1 MKSLG
6 LKNLS
11 IDLVE
16 LDKANPRIKQYLEI
30 YGDNISS
37 AQIALALSYS
47 GNGDNS
53 TSYQTLRESIKVS
66 QGIIHPIV
74 VNLDADGTYVVI
86 EGNTRLQIYK
96 EFYKQDND
104 PIWAEIPSLVYD
116 NLTEEE
122 KHKIRLQSHLV
133 GPREWDAYS
142 KAKYLYEL
150 SEIHYLPMDSIIS
163 MCGGKKPEI
172 MKAIDA
178 YKCMKTYYEPQVE
191 AMGYDKDIKEYSK
204 FAEYVKNLR
213 AKQALSLKGYS
224 DEDFAKWVINGNIDN
239 AMKVRSIPAIFA
251 NNEALEVFLKKN
263 LTEAEKLLITEDA
276 STDIKL
282 KDVPYEL
289 LCQALTSYLEGIVF
303 KEIKNLANNPAY
315 ASKKNSLQ
323 ALMDVLSDTL
333 EEVHN
338 KEE

>member
-11 IDLVE
+11 IDIVE
-16 LDKANPRIKQYLEI
+16 LDKANPRIKQYLEM
-30 YGDNISS
+30 YGDSITS
-37 AQIALALSYS
+37 AQIALALSYT
-47 GNGDNS
+47 GNGDSS

-74 VNLDADGTYVVI
+74 VNLDENNEYVVI

-96 EFYKQDND
+96 EFYKIDNN
-104 PIWAEIPSLVYD
+104 PIWAEIPCIVYEK
-116 NLTEEE
+116 LTEEE
-122 KHKIRLQSHLV
+122 KHKISLQSHLV
-133 GPREWDAYS
+133 GPRDWDAYS

-150 SEIHYLPMDSIIS
+150 SEVHYLPMDSIIS
-163 MCGGKKPEI
+163 MCGGKRQEI
-172 MKAIDA
+172 LKSIDA
-178 YKCMKTYYEPQVE
+178 YRCMKQYYEPLIE
-191 AMGYDKDIKEYSK
+191 SMGYDKDIKEYSK
-204 FAEYVKNLR
+204 FAEYVKNIK
-213 AKQALSLKGYS
+213 AKQALVSKGYS
-224 DEDFAKWVINGNIDN
+224 DEDFAKWVIARNIDN

-251 NNEALEVFLKKN
+251 NNEALEMFLKKN
-263 LTEAEKLLITEDA
+263 LTEAEKLLIKDDVT
-276 STDIKL
+276 TGINL

-289 LCQALTSYLEGIVF
+289 LCQAITSYLEGISF

-315 ASKKNSLQ
+315 ESKKNSLQ
-323 ALMDVLSDTL
+323 ALFDVLSDTL